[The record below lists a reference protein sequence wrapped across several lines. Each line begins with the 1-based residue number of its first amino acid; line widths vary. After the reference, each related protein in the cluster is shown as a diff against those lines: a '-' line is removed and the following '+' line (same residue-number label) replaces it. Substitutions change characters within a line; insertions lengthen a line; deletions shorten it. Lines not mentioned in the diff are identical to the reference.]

1 MTQEEQKALDLSLWK
16 EWTHK
21 ASTINCCKF
30 CSAVVD
36 DATAAEEHDSAN
48 HAAIADD
55 PRPRISAGVP
65 RPDGAV
71 DTEQHL
77 SGVVQHEI
85 QA

>member
-36 DATAAEEHDSAN
+36 DATAAEFLRYVQGFTVSAEPMPLVDR
-48 HAAIADD
+48 IAD
-55 PRPRISAGVP
+55 GEYVP
-65 RPDGAV
+65 PGLDCTLQGKP
-71 DTEQHL
+71 
-77 SGVVQHEI
+77 
-85 QA
+85 